1 MTALLVTSAVA
12 TVAGATLGAVGA
24 YQQGKAAESAGKA
37 QAKASM
43 QQAQAEA
50 AEQNRQARLENTR
63 AGIAQIGAE
72 QEAEKRSRILAQD
85 IGSMYANFAG
95 NGLMVDGSAKDTVGA
110 ALRTEVGEAA
120 SDITTIRD
128 NAAMEVWTHRANA
141 ASHRANAANSLIAG
155 RNQAAMFRAQ
165 GKAAKRSSRWQMGSS
180 IVGGIGQLASLGL
193 TYGNYLGAGAGG
205 AGAGGAGGGDKGL
218 GVPQNY
224 AGAGKSTTGTGTW
237 NTLTDHPL
245 KMRA

>member
-12 TVAGATLGAVGA
+12 TVAGTALGAVGA
-24 YQQGKAAESAGKA
+24 YQQGKAAEAAGKA

-50 AEQNRQARLENTR
+50 AEQNRQARLENAR

-141 ASHRANAANSLIAG
+141 ASHRANAANALIAG
-155 RNQAAMFRAQ
+155 RNQASMFRAQ
-165 GKAAKRSSRWQMGSS
+165 GRAAKRSSRWQMGSS
-180 IVGGIGQLASLGL
+180 IISGIGQLASLGL
-193 TYGNYLGAGAGG
+193 TYGNYLGGG
-205 AGAGGAGGGDKGL
+205 
-218 GVPQNY
+218 PTPNY
-224 AGAGKSTTGTGTW
+224 AGAGKGTTGTDTGSW
-237 NTLTDHPL
+237 NILADATRE
-245 KMRA
+245 MRA